1 MVSFKL
7 RKNKQ
12 FHLVLYSRGDKGP
25 HPDCGQEGMRTEK
38 PSWWGMTEENAGS
51 WVEAK

>member
-25 HPDCGQEGMRTEK
+25 HPDWGQE
-38 PSWWGMTEENAGS
+38 GMTEENAGS